1 MFISVLF
8 YLFTLINLFAVKD
21 VYWPLLKDHVDAF
34 MALNAITQSWQA
46 TIICVIFF
54 IKALIRAVYRE
65 RVTKLKQWWHQT
77 ATPLGN
83 DKFLLVHYIMGEK
96 VKLIVK
102 KREDEIE
109 TVVDEGYNECYTDEA
124 RPFLMYEHEELGP
137 EMLGLEKALIVHTK
151 KGDLLRID
159 VKVKNE

>member
-1 MFISVLF
+1 
-8 YLFTLINLFAVKD
+8 
-21 VYWPLLKDHVDAF
+21 
-34 MALNAITQSWQA
+34 
-46 TIICVIFF
+46 
-54 IKALIRAVYRE
+54 
-65 RVTKLKQWWHQT
+65 
-77 ATPLGN
+77 
-83 DKFLLVHYIMGEK
+83 MGEK